1 MHIYVK
7 NIPPESHPDPFWND
21 GASGFFEEVA
31 RPNKQKKNDKNNK
44 NSSEVRSVPDLK
56 WEISHS
62 FIQQQR

>member
-44 NSSEVRSVPDLK
+44 NS
-56 WEISHS
+56 
-62 FIQQQR
+62 